1 MTNMITGWFVS
12 LMGLLGQQKP
22 PIKNY
27 PLNYIGVA
35 LCASCVIISSFIK
48 NEEEEKEYCLYL
60 LKGPQ
65 SIWAAVMSSCGDKQF
80 LGVKGGEGGDA

>member
-48 NEEEEKEYCLYL
+48 NEEEEKEAESVAPM
-60 LKGPQ
+60 G
-65 SIWAAVMSSCGDKQF
+65 
-80 LGVKGGEGGDA
+80 KGGAADEELFSML